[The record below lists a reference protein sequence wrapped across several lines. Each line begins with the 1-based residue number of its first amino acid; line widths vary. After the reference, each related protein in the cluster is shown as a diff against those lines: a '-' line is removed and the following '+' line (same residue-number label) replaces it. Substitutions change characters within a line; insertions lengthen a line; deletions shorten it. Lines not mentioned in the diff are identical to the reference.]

1 VKHKAHSAGHYAAP
15 ETLAGALDCASAI
28 VAAVIRGE
36 SATAAW
42 QRMVAHN
49 PQAAGWARVQDF
61 AWSTLRDY
69 GWGDAVL
76 AALSRRPIDRTV
88 RPLLLVALTE
98 LRKGRVP
105 VHALIHEAVA
115 VAKKRR
121 TAAAGF
127 VNALLRRY
135 DRERA
140 QWAPEAWGARS
151 DQAIAAHWRHPR
163 WWVEKI
169 QFAHPSAWQ
178 TVLHQGNTHPPMGLR
193 VRSSEKRRE
202 VIARLREA
210 GIAAEPFD
218 PLPGAIWLPEPVAET
233 KLPEPVRNEVVIQD
247 IGAQWAAPLL
257 AVRPGE
263 RVLDACAAPGGKAL
277 HLLDSAAIDLTLVEK
292 EESRYRAMLAR
303 FPELSE
309 RAQAIVGDAREP
321 HAWWDGRPFDAIL
334 LDAPCSGS
342 GVVRRH
348 PDIKWLRR
356 VSDLETFRT
365 VQQALLTALWPLL
378 RPGGRLLYVT
388 CSVFA
393 EENERVIAKFLNN
406 HNDAKRVP
414 TEGVDGYYLP
424 TEQHD
429 GFYYARIEKV
439 AES

>member
-1 VKHKAHSAGHYAAP
+1 
-15 ETLAGALDCASAI
+15 
-28 VAAVIRGE
+28 
-36 SATAAW
+36 
-42 QRMVAHN
+42 
-49 PQAAGWARVQDF
+49 
-61 AWSTLRDY
+61 
-69 GWGDAVL
+69 
-76 AALSRRPIDRTV
+76 
-88 RPLLLVALTE
+88 
-98 LRKGRVP
+98 
-105 VHALIHEAVA
+105 
-115 VAKKRR
+115 
-121 TAAAGF
+121 
-127 VNALLRRY
+127 
-135 DRERA
+135 
-140 QWAPEAWGARS
+140 
-151 DQAIAAHWRHPR
+151 
-163 WWVEKI
+163 
-169 QFAHPSAWQ
+169 
-178 TVLHQGNTHPPMGLR
+178 MGLR

-292 EESRYRAMLAR
+292 EKNRYRAMLAR